1 MAQAVAVARAVA
13 VVRAV
18 AAAQAVALL
27 PLLIGCWRDL
37 EPGHAVAG
45 L

>member
-13 VVRAV
+13 V
-18 AAAQAVALL
+18 AQAVVLL

>member
-1 MAQAVAVARAVA
+1 MAQAVAVVQAVAVARAVA
-13 VVRAV
+13 V
-18 AAAQAVALL
+18 AQAVALL
-27 PLLIGCWRDL
+27 PLLIGCRRDL